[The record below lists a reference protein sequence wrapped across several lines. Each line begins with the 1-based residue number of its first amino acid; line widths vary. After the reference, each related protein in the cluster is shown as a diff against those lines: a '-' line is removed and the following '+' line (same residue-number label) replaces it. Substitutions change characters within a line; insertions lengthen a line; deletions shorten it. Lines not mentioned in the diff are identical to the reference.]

1 MSILDL
7 QGMAPAAPQ
16 GGTGG
21 NGSSASDHSC
31 PSTASVTL
39 CDGTSGVSL
48 LLCH

>member
-7 QGMAPAAPQ
+7 QGMAPAPQ
-16 GGTGG
+16 TGG
-21 NGSSASDHSC
+21 GGDGSHASDHSC
-31 PSTASVTL
+31 PSTASITL

>member
-7 QGMAPAAPQ
+7 QGMAPQ
-16 GGTGG
+16 TDGGGG
-21 NGSSASDHSC
+21 HGSSNSDHSC

-39 CDGTSGVSL
+39 CDGTSGLSL